1 MTGVNVDTLV
11 TLAAIVVGLFAWA
24 DLLFRGKEY
33 SVAATEDELRRIWRK
48 TGWMTREALG
58 AAASVSIPTLVLA
71 DWPWS
76 AFGGLVLG
84 GFVLTILR
92 VAKWQ
97 SMRANLSRLK
107 QGLDHRE

>member
-1 MTGVNVDTLV
+1 MTGVNADTLV

-24 DLLFRGKEY
+24 DLLLRGKEY
-33 SVAATEDELRRIWRK
+33 SVAATEDELRRAWQK

-58 AAASVSIPTLVLA
+58 AAVFVSIPTLALA

-76 AFGGLVLG
+76 ACGGLVLG
-84 GFVLTILR
+84 GSVLIILR

-97 SMRANLSRLK
+97 SMRANLSRIK
-107 QGLDHRE
+107 QGLHAR